1 MHLYAIYL
9 EIKTN
14 SVQLEK
20 KKCSKFLAVEME
32 NCTLDS
38 GGSRSTKGWVSLS
51 AKWCLGVL
59 RIR

>member
-1 MHLYAIYL
+1 MHLYAICL
-9 EIKTN
+9 EIKT
-14 SVQLEK
+14 LLDWKK